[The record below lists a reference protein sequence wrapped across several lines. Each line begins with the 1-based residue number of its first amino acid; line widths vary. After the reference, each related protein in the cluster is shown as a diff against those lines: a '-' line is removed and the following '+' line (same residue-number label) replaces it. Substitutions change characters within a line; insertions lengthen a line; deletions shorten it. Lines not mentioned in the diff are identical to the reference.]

1 MKTIKKTTVVLLV
14 MIMAVLALASCG
26 SQNGGEE
33 SAAAAADTGYPMTFD
48 NYGHEL
54 TLDQM
59 PEKVITAGPNCTE
72 LFIALGLED
81 KIIGNCCDN
90 HAQAP
95 LDEYKEAYDKIPEL
109 TFGYPTLEAVVSS
122 EADFLY
128 AIDWV
133 FEGDFTI
140 DALEENGV
148 KVYSNSAST
157 VEEVYQEIR
166 DMGTIFDVSDKAE
179 AFIADQQARIEAAT
193 KAIEGQDTVK
203 VFCYDADT
211 GDGIYTAGGPN
222 LETEL
227 IALAGGD
234 NVMKGLDKAWTG
246 VSLEE
251 ILESQPDV
259 IVVHDYDTPTADEK
273 IAAIKADPVLSQLQC
288 VKDERFVVL
297 PLEDAFPGSRTADA
311 VETLAEG
318 FFPDCF
324 K

>member
-1 MKTIKKTTVVLLV
+1 MKTIKKTAVVLLV

-203 VFCYDADT
+203 VFCYDCDT
-211 GDGIYTAGGPN
+211 GSGIYTAGGPN
-222 LETEL
+222 IETEL
-227 IALAGGD
+227 IAMAGGD
-234 NVMKGLDKAWTG
+234 NVMKDLDKAWTG

-251 ILESQPDV
+251 ILEAEPDV
-259 IVVHDYDTPTADEK
+259 IVIHDYDTPKADEK
-273 IAAIKADPVLSQLQC
+273 IAAIKADF
-288 VKDERFVVL
+288 ENI
-297 PLEDAFPGSRTADA
+297 E
-311 VETLAEG
+311 
-318 FFPDCF
+318 
-324 K
+324 

>member
-1 MKTIKKTTVVLLV
+1 MKNMKKLLV
-14 MIMAVLALASCG
+14 ILMVLAMAVMSLAACG
-26 SQNGGEE
+26 GGEE
-33 SAAAAADTGYPMTFD
+33 GSEGESTSAATEFPMTFD

-54 TLDQM
+54 TLEQM

-81 KIIGNCCDN
+81 KIIGNSCDN

-122 EADFLY
+122 GADFLY

-140 DALEENGV
+140 EALEENGV

-157 VEEVYQEIR
+157 VEQVYQEIR
-166 DMGTIFDVSDKAE
+166 DLGQIFGVQENAE
-179 AFIADQQARIEAAT
+179 AFIADQQARIDAAT
-193 KAIEGQDTVK
+193 AAIEGQKPVK
-203 VFCYDADT
+203 VFCYDCDT
-211 GDGIYTAGGPN
+211 GSGVYTAGGPN
-222 LETEL
+222 IETEL
-227 IALAGGD
+227 IALAGGE
-234 NVMKGLDKAWTG
+234 NVMKDLDKAWTG

-251 ILESQPDV
+251 ILEAEPDV
-259 IVVHDYDTPTADEK
+259 IVIHDYDTPKADEK
-273 IAAIKADPVLSQLQC
+273 IAAIKSDPILSQLEC
-288 VKDERFVVL
+288 VKEERFVVL

>member
-1 MKTIKKTTVVLLV
+1 MKTIKKIT
-14 MIMAVLALASCG
+14 AVLMALIMTMMALAACG
-26 SQNGGEE
+26 SQSSGGGEE
-33 SAAAAADTGYPMTFD
+33 AASDAGYPMTFD

-54 TLDQM
+54 TLDKM

-81 KIIGNCCDN
+81 KIIGNSCDN

-95 LDEYKEAYDKIPEL
+95 LDEYKEAYDKVPEL

-122 EADFLY
+122 GADFLY

-140 DALEENGV
+140 EALEENGV

-157 VEEVYQEIR
+157 VDDVYQEIR
-166 DMGTIFDVSDKAE
+166 DMGQIFGVSDKAE
-179 AFIADQQARIEAAT
+179 EFIADQQARIDAAT
-193 KAIEGQDTVK
+193 KAIEGQDTLK
-203 VFCYDADT
+203 VFCYDCDT

-227 IALAGGD
+227 IELAGGD
-234 NVMKGLDKAWTG
+234 NLMKGLDKAWTG

-251 ILESQPDV
+251 ILEANPDV
-259 IVVHDYDTPTADEK
+259 IVIHDYDTPTADEK
-273 IAAIKADPVLSQLQC
+273 IAAIKSDPILSQLQC

-311 VETLAEG
+311 VETLAKG

-324 K
+324 

>member
-1 MKTIKKTTVVLLV
+1 MKTIKKIT
-14 MIMAVLALASCG
+14 AVLMALIMTMMALAACG
-26 SQNGGEE
+26 SQSSGGGEE
-33 SAAAAADTGYPMTFD
+33 AASDAGYPMTFD

-54 TLDQM
+54 TLDKM

-81 KIIGNCCDN
+81 KIIGNSCDN

-95 LDEYKEAYDKIPEL
+95 LDEYKEAYDKVPEL

-122 EADFLY
+122 GADFLY

-140 DALEENGV
+140 EALEENGV

-157 VEEVYQEIR
+157 VDDVYQEIR
-166 DMGTIFDVSDKAE
+166 DMGKIFDVSDKAE
-179 AFIADQQARIEAAT
+179 AFIADQQSRIDAAT
-193 KAIEGQDTVK
+193 KAIEGQDTLK
-203 VFCYDADT
+203 VFCYDCDT

-234 NVMKGLDKAWTG
+234 NLMKGLDKAWTG

-251 ILESQPDV
+251 ILEANPDV
-259 IVVHDYDTPTADEK
+259 IVIHDYDTPTADEK
-273 IAAIKADPVLSQLQC
+273 IAAIKSDPILSQLQC

-311 VETLAEG
+311 VETLAKG

-324 K
+324 

>member
-1 MKTIKKTTVVLLV
+1 VNGFQYQAVVKCCIFDDFYPFGYKNSPEIGAAGESLLADFRNGVRQDHGGKTA
-14 MIMAVLALASCG
+14 AVLEAFPA
-26 SQNGGEE
+26 NGGDGLTVHFGRDLQL
-33 SAAAAADTGYPMTFD
+33 SIPIIQTF
-48 NYGHEL
+48 
-54 TLDQM
+54 
-59 PEKVITAGPNCTE
+59 
-72 LFIALGLED
+72 
-81 KIIGNCCDN
+81 
-90 HAQAP
+90 
-95 LDEYKEAYDKIPEL
+95 
-109 TFGYPTLEAVVSS
+109 
-122 EADFLY
+122 
-128 AIDWV
+128 
-133 FEGDFTI
+133 
-140 DALEENGV
+140 
-148 KVYSNSAST
+148 
-157 VEEVYQEIR
+157 
-166 DMGTIFDVSDKAE
+166 
-179 AFIADQQARIEAAT
+179 
-193 KAIEGQDTVK
+193 IEGQDTVK
-203 VFCYDADT
+203 VFGYDADT

-311 VETLAEG
+311 VGTLAEG

>member
-1 MKTIKKTTVVLLV
+1 MKKSKKLLV
-14 MIMAVLALASCG
+14 ILVAMIMAMLTLAGCG
-26 SQNGGEE
+26 GSDSGDSEE
-33 SAAAAADTGYPMTFD
+33 ATNDSGYPMTFD

-54 TLDQM
+54 TLEQM

-72 LFIALGLED
+72 LFIALGLQD
-81 KIIGNCCDN
+81 KIIGNSCDN

-95 LDEYKEAYDKIPEL
+95 LDEYKEAYDAIPEL

-122 EADFLY
+122 GADFLY

-140 DALEENGV
+140 EALEENGV

-157 VEEVYQEIR
+157 VDEVYQEIR
-166 DMGTIFDVSDKAE
+166 DMGKIFAVEDRAE
-179 AFIADQQARIEAAT
+179 AFIADQQSRIEAAT
-193 KAIEGQDTVK
+193 AAIEGQDTLK
-203 VFCYDADT
+203 VFCYDCDT

-222 LETEL
+222 IETEL
-227 IALAGGD
+227 IEMSGGE
-234 NVMKGLDKAWTG
+234 NVFKDLEKAWIG

-251 ILESQPDV
+251 ILEAQPDV
-259 IVVHDYDTPTADEK
+259 IVIHDYDEPVAADK
-273 IAAIKADPVLSQLQC
+273 IAAIKADPILSQLQC
-288 VKDERFVVL
+288 VKDERFVIL

-311 VETLAEG
+311 VETLTQG
-318 FFPDCF
+318 FFPDAF